1 MGNDNLKA
9 LYVPMKIF
17 ELTIDSNIHWEWKVV
32 LSKKTDHLFKVIESI
47 ENDEEILFNN
57 DTKIQMLLVNIQK
70 DIKKRKE
77 APFQSDIL
85 YWTDDLVL
93 DTYSPYKGIIISKK
107 LKNILLSYVLPPYN
121 LYPIDI
127 INSENLEI
135 NTDYFLFHTKDRII
149 DITLFNESEYTYYKK
164 RKEIKRS
171 IGDFNSY
178 EEFNLHYHKSFDDE
192 NIKIKMTKRVVST
205 KNDIIPNSLNHL
217 YVKDTFYKESKNLMG
232 VIFKE
237 ASNIVIK

>member
-1 MGNDNLKA
+1 
-9 LYVPMKIF
+9 MKIF
-17 ELTIDSNIHWEWKVV
+17 ELSIDSNIHWEWKVV
-32 LSKKTDHLFKVIESI
+32 LSKKTDLLFKVIESI
-47 ENDEEILFNN
+47 ENDEEIVCNK
-57 DTKIQMLLVNIQK
+57 DSKIQMLLVNIEK
-70 DIKKRKE
+70 NIKKRRE
-77 APFQSDIL
+77 TPFQSDIL
-85 YWTDDLVL
+85 YWTDDIVL
-93 DTYSPYKGIIISKK
+93 DAYSPYKGIIISKK
-107 LKNILLSYVLPPYN
+107 LKNILQSYVLPPYN

-135 NTDYFLFHTKDRII
+135 NTDYYLFYTKDRII

-171 IGDFNSY
+171 IGDFNNY
-178 EEFNLHYHKSFDDE
+178 EEFNLNYHKSFNNE

-217 YVKDTFYKESKNLMG
+217 YVKDIFYKESKNLIG

-237 ASNIVIK
+237 VSSIVSK